1 MLFTLPVDLP
11 SGQWSGSWFNRKTAP
26 VGFEEVL
33 AAHKGAFCFSS
44 PPGSSTLLGNSLAA
58 DIILLCTE
66 WQTIFL
72 PWLSPPS
79 RLSLLPSCSLSLSL
93 SLSLPPYLSVVRCRL
108 SFCAPF
114 TQKVNAPMCTS
125 AIKVQAFS
133 EAPKKHKCVYLV
145 KEDYCGW
152 IQDRL
157 EIRKW
162 EDPTVKAAAHKQAVA
177 GWMGVCLVL
186 RSGRGEAVACPR
198 SESVRAPSA
207 TVGLYLVNF
216 CSLLV
221 WFPCV
226 SVSTEKSGRALC
238 WIGLLHRT
246 QPLSAHRLT
255 NPPGSCLLPLTDIS
269 DRRIYVKKITHA
281 HTLSPEQERKVDQRI
296 FSPFSSHCW
305 CKSSPWRDTW
315 FSLSKR
321 RSSFVNG
328 FGFFFLER
336 LLLFSHGCLQ
346 FKRSRL
352 RCLLYGLYY
361 LKSRMWDEAIF
372 TRPRKVISWLLATLA
387 TSKVCALARSRFLIH
402 DVFVIVCGNVQ
413 NNVRETFF

>member
-1 MLFTLPVDLP
+1 MRRCALLQSRFKLF
-11 SGQWSGSWFNRKTAP
+11 GS
-26 VGFEEVL
+26 
-33 AAHKGAFCFSS
+33 
-44 PPGSSTLLGNSLAA
+44 
-58 DIILLCTE
+58 
-66 WQTIFL
+66 
-72 PWLSPPS
+72 
-79 RLSLLPSCSLSLSL
+79 
-93 SLSLPPYLSVVRCRL
+93 
-108 SFCAPF
+108 
-114 TQKVNAPMCTS
+114 
-125 AIKVQAFS
+125 
-133 EAPKKHKCVYLV
+133 PKKHKCVYLV

-162 EDPTVKAAAHKQAVA
+162 EDPTVKAAAHKQSVA

-198 SESVRAPSA
+198 SESVSAPSV

-269 DRRIYVKKITHA
+269 DRRIYVKKSHTHT
-281 HTLSPEQERKVDQRI
+281 HWVPSRKGRWI
-296 FSPFSSHCW
+296 KGFFSPSSPHCW

-315 FSLSKR
+315 FSLSKG

-413 NNVRETFF
+413 NNVRKTFFKACKENGLCVAIYPAAFIVYILSVLH

>member
-1 MLFTLPVDLP
+1 
-11 SGQWSGSWFNRKTAP
+11 
-26 VGFEEVL
+26 
-33 AAHKGAFCFSS
+33 
-44 PPGSSTLLGNSLAA
+44 
-58 DIILLCTE
+58 
-66 WQTIFL
+66 
-72 PWLSPPS
+72 
-79 RLSLLPSCSLSLSL
+79 
-93 SLSLPPYLSVVRCRL
+93 
-108 SFCAPF
+108 
-114 TQKVNAPMCTS
+114 MCTS
-125 AIKVQAFS
+125 AIKVQAFRKP
-133 EAPKKHKCVYLV
+133 PKIHKCVYLV

-152 IQDRL
+152 IEDRL

-246 QPLSAHRLT
+246 QPRSAHRLT

-269 DRRIYVKKITHA
+269 DRRIYVKKSHTHT
-281 HTLSPEQERKVDQRI
+281 HWVPSRKGRWIKGFFLPSRLIADAKALRGET
-296 FSPFSSHCW
+296 HG
-305 CKSSPWRDTW
+305 
-315 FSLSKR
+315 SLCPKGA
-321 RSSFVNG
+321 VALWTALD
-328 FGFFFLER
+328 FFFLER

-413 NNVRETFF
+413 NNVRKTFF